1 MQTTTS
7 ERTMPWAIYILSF
20 GIFALITSELQVTGM
35 LTVMAKDLGVSIS
48 QVGYLVSVYAGA
60 MAIGG
65 PVLTLLLLR
74 LSPRIA
80 LLVLYGVFI
89 VSQSLGA
96 VADSYG
102 LLMLARILTGATAGA
117 FIGISLSISV
127 RVVSAQL
134 RGRAVAIVLAGI
146 MLGTTIGLPL
156 SSVIG
161 EHYGWRPSFW
171 STSVLAIIGA
181 LATFYIIPR
190 LPRPPSVKLA
200 HELNAFKNANLWAV
214 YSTSF
219 CIIGATFA
227 VFAYFVPILTTLSG
241 FKPDTV
247 SLLLFLYGVATLV
260 GNHIVGKLANKHSMA
275 VIFGGL
281 VLLIALFAGL
291 AFFPENQYITTLMV
305 VGIGLTGVS
314 MNPAMVNRV
323 MQLPQGQGSLVSSVH
338 TSVIT
343 LGLMAGTFIS
353 GFALSLGF
361 SLHAPM
367 WVGIG
372 IALLG
377 LLTLKLKNAVAA
389 VIPAVVIEAV
399 PETKTPCAA
408 PGPGRGHAV
417 CLD

>member
-1 MQTTTS
+1 MQTTPS
-7 ERTMPWAIYILSF
+7 EHTMPWAIYILSF
-20 GIFALITSELQVTGM
+20 GIFALITSELQVAGM

-65 PVLTLLLLR
+65 PILTLLLLR
-74 LSPRIA
+74 LSPHTA
-80 LLVLYGVFI
+80 LLILYGVFI
-89 VSQSLGA
+89 GSQSLGA
-96 VADSYG
+96 MADSYG
-102 LLMLARILTGATAGA
+102 LLVLARVLTGATAGA

-127 RVVSAQL
+127 RLVSPQM

-161 EHYGWRPSFW
+161 LHYGWRPSFW
-171 STSVLAIIGA
+171 STSVLAA
-181 LATFYIIPR
+181 LGTLLAFYIIPR

-200 HELNAFKNANLWAV
+200 HELSAFKNANLWAV

-275 VIFGGL
+275 VLFGGL
-281 VLLIALFAGL
+281 VLLIAFFAGL
-291 AFFPENQYITTLMV
+291 LFAPQNQYLAILMV

-323 MQLPQGQGSLVSSVH
+323 MQLPLGQGSLVSSVH

-343 LGLMAGTFIS
+343 LGLMAGSFVS
-353 GFALSLGF
+353 GFALSQGF

-367 WVGIG
+367 WVGIAM
-372 IALLG
+372 ALLG
-377 LLTLKLKNAVAA
+377 LLTLKLKH
-389 VIPAVVIEAV
+389 AV
-399 PETKTPCAA
+399 PGVVVASAAETKTPCAA
-408 PGPGRGHAV
+408 QGPGRGHAV